1 MTRLL
6 RLFHYFDLSRLGQVD
21 VKPQTKQEIRQVL
34 DHYYEEYS
42 GLYLKSKK
50 FMNQMESMKKL
61 MDGENKS

>member
-1 MTRLL
+1 M
-6 RLFHYFDLSRLGQVD
+6 
-21 VKPQTKQEIRQVL
+21 KPQTKQEIRQVL